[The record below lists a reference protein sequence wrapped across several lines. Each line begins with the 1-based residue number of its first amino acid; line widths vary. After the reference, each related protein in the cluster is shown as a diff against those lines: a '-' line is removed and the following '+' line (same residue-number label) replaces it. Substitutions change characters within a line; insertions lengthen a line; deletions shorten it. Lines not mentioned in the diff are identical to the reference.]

1 MVNAFKVSEAASLA
15 LHSMAFLAE
24 QRDGLVSTHEMASA
38 LRVSEAH
45 LSKVLQRLA
54 RAGLVKSTRGPKG
67 GFTLGRPRRKIT
79 LLEVYETVEGPLA
92 VSDCLLGSR
101 VCTGERCIFGGLL
114 RTVGSQVKNYLA
126 QTRLPELG
134 YIGRRKHAGA

>member
-1 MVNAFKVSEAASLA
+1 MVNTLRISEAASLA

-24 QRDGLVSTHEMASA
+24 HRDGLASTHEMASA
-38 LRVSEAH
+38 LHVSEAH

-67 GFTLGRPRRKIT
+67 GFTLGRPRNKIT

-92 VSDCLLGSR
+92 MGSCLLGSP
-101 VCTGERCIFGGLL
+101 VCGGEKCIFGGLL
-114 RTVGSQVKNYLA
+114 RTVSRQVRNYLA
-126 QTRLPELG
+126 ETRLPELG

>member
-1 MVNAFKVSEAASLA
+1 MANAFKVSEAASLA

-24 QRDGLVSTHEMASA
+24 HRDRLVSAHEMASA

-67 GFTLGRPRRKIT
+67 GFTLGRPRSKIT
-79 LLEVYETVEGPLA
+79 LLEVYETIEGPLA
-92 VSDCLLGSR
+92 MGSCLLGSP
-101 VCTGERCIFGGLL
+101 VCGGEKCIFGGLL
-114 RTVGSQVKNYLA
+114 RMINKRMKDYLA

-134 YIGRRKHAGA
+134 YIGRRKHGGA